1 MTEEIKVPSPGE
13 SITQVQVVRFMFESG
28 QYVERDE
35 VIAELDSDKATLSIS
50 ATASGKV
57 QFLCME
63 GDTLDVGAIMA
74 TIDTTAERPAG
85 DTKTPVVV
93 ETSQPKKPETPSQA
107 AAEVIISPRARKMM
121 DEYNISDK
129 AVSEHFKQR
138 VKSSDIKEILST
150 STRSASK
157 ETTIS
162 REVERKSLT
171 PLRIKLAERLVA
183 VKNQTAMLTTFNIV
197 NMSAV
202 MEIKKKYNESFKE
215 KYGVS
220 FGFMS
225 FFTKACTEALKQF
238 PAVNSFLNGN
248 ELVIPSFADIGIAV
262 SAPKGLLVPVIRNA
276 ESMSISQ
283 LELKIK
289 ELAGRARDKS
299 ITLEE
304 MSGGTFTITNGGV
317 FGSLFSTP
325 ILNPPQSAILGMHNI
340 VDQVVAVKGE
350 IKIQPMMYIA
360 LSYDHRV
367 IDGKDSVG
375 FLLKVKELIENPV
388 ELLFE
393 GTDPVKT
400 LLGI

>member
-13 SITQVQVVRFMFESG
+13 SITQVQVVRFMFENG

-57 QFLCME
+57 QFLCKE
-63 GDTLDVGAIMA
+63 GDTLDVGTIMA
-74 TIDTTAERPAG
+74 TIDTAAERPAG
-85 DTKTPVVV
+85 ETKAPVVV
-93 ETSQPKKPETPSQA
+93 ETPQPKKAETPTQT
-107 AAEVIISPRARKMM
+107 EVIISPRARKMM
-121 DEYNISDK
+121 DENNISDK

-150 STRSASK
+150 SSKPATK

-202 MEIKKKYNESFKE
+202 MEIKKKYNETFKE

-238 PAVNSFLNGN
+238 PAVNSFLEGN
-248 ELVIPSFADIGIAV
+248 DLVMPSFADIGIAV

-276 ESMSISQ
+276 ESMSIPQ

-388 ELLFE
+388 ELLHE